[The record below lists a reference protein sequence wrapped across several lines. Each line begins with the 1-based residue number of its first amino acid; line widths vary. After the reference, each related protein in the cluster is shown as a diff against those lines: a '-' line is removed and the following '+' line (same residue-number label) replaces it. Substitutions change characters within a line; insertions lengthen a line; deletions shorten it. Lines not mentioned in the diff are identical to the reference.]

1 MSSRRSF
8 LESLG
13 LISLGGIGGYIA
25 SEIELL
31 ELIQQQ
37 QAEDQP
43 QDTEN
48 QPQGTPNDS
57 TKQELSVPFTATFEN
72 GLNGWTVNQRFRS
85 GEDRAPSDPN
95 AGEGGYSSEYGGS
108 VRLHVGGG
116 QSTIGVARTVS
127 GLTQGTEISVSY
139 HVEAS
144 SPQPGSIGV
153 ALFAPD
159 GDDMT
164 DNDGYYIASNTN
176 EVSPGSNTISA
187 SLSRD
192 YPDGT
197 QLRVVADVWPGEFT
211 AFVRQVRVQ

>member
-1 MSSRRSF
+1 MSGRRNF

-13 LISLGGIGGYIA
+13 LISLGGIGGYLA
-25 SEIELL
+25 SEIEVL

-37 QAEDQP
+37 ETEEQP
-43 QDTEN
+43 QNTGSR
-48 QPQGTPNDS
+48 PQETPSES
-57 TKQELSVPFTATFEN
+57 TTQRLSVPFTATFEN
-72 GLNGWTVNQRFRS
+72 GLDGWTVNQRFRS

-127 GLTQGTEISVSY
+127 GLTQGAEVSVSY

-144 SPQPGSIGV
+144 SPQPGGVGV

-164 DNDGYYIASNTN
+164 DNDGYYVASNTN

-197 QLRVVADVWPGEFT
+197 EVRVVADVWPGEFT
-211 AFVRQVRVQ
+211 AFVRQIQIQ